1 MVSGFLKKR
10 YGIRRVMECCIS
22 FCMGGERHQAR
33 GVSILGAV
41 MMRPREA
48 SVAGREYFAGG
59 DDEAR
64 GGIRRGSVNVLRQ
77 W

>member
-1 MVSGFLKKR
+1 
-10 YGIRRVMECCIS
+10 
-22 FCMGGERHQAR
+22 
-33 GVSILGAV
+33 
-41 MMRPREA
+41 MRPREA

>member
-22 FCMGGERHQAR
+22 FCMGVERHQAR
-33 GVSILGAV
+33 GVSILLAV

-48 SVAGREYFAGG
+48 SVVVQKEIGKEQDVFTAVFE
-59 DDEAR
+59 
-64 GGIRRGSVNVLRQ
+64 LRHA
-77 W
+77 